1 MSPPLSLLRE
11 SQAWSCPLWLQHP
24 QGPVAVLSPGQS
36 RAGNAEPHGPVP
48 WDHLPRADTVPFD
61 VTLQPQPLLWGPGLC
76 EAHKPS
82 GCPGRGFMPGG
93 SSPGA
98 RLLPPDPS
106 ARCSPRRGHEA
117 APSDAAPGPCMGKDV
132 RAGGQHGQRGLN
144 LGARWVQ
151 PSPAPKCCGQN
162 PQGIYLFIYFFG
174 EGEEAGALVMETRC
188 L

>member
-1 MSPPLSLLRE
+1 
-11 SQAWSCPLWLQHP
+11 
-24 QGPVAVLSPGQS
+24 
-36 RAGNAEPHGPVP
+36 
-48 WDHLPRADTVPFD
+48 
-61 VTLQPQPLLWGPGLC
+61 
-76 EAHKPS
+76 
-82 GCPGRGFMPGG
+82 MPGG

-117 APSDAAPGPCMGKDV
+117 APSDAAPGPCVGKDV

-151 PSPAPKCCGQN
+151 PSPASKCCGQN
-162 PQGIYLFIYFFG
+162 PRGIYFFYFFFG